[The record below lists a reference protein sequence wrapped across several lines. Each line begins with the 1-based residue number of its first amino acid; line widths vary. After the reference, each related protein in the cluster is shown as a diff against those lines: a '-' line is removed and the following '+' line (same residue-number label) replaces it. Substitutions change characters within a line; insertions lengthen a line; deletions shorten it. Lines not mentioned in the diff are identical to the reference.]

1 MVPNSANSSNAVVQ
15 DVHLLFATDDQ
26 LRDDLAYVCSLL
38 DSPERKPSPPSSSI
52 TRTSK
57 SPEESKPTLSHQ
69 DRRKRE
75 ILELRRQVDILK
87 NQLLD
92 AKQQATGKPD
102 MSAWERAARD
112 QMYAKSKSISENEQ
126 LRAQV
131 EENATF
137 IEDMTRVLRKRPR
150 LSLDV
155 HSEEWKAYKLAA
167 QTSLR
172 TAAIHAIADR
182 QYQQLQTAFIQ
193 AGVYDCPQDVIR
205 YEPVPLPDGSLIFE
219 RVYHVTLAAPFRLVG
234 KAVWKVFNG
243 HQPMPL
249 PSGAEEFLERIDP
262 HTVYRAYQNVG
273 KTSSA
278 HANMIYKNYAE
289 ANREV
294 IVWRSVMDD
303 ALMPHMV
310 DGEVVDTWGWFVV
323 VPTADPAVCRATY
336 LLQVVPIPLYKDR
349 QATYAEYLH
358 ANKLVAEKY
367 AFKHPPDVP
376 GTFPGGAVNDKVDY
390 PISFAKR
397 CFIERD
403 KQLEL
408 NLKSTINNTDQ
419 VVNPTELNR

>member
-126 LRAQV
+126 LRAQ
-131 EENATF
+131 
-137 IEDMTRVLRKRPR
+137 
-150 LSLDV
+150 LDV

-219 RVYHVTLAAPFRLVG
+219 RVYHVTLAAPFRLIG

-390 PISFAKR
+390 PIFVCQAMLHR
-397 CFIERD
+397 ARQTTGIES
-403 KQLEL
+403 QEH
-408 NLKSTINNTDQ
+408 DQ
-419 VVNPTELNR
+419 QHRF

>member
-150 LSLDV
+150 LSVRKTCMANFDNV
-155 HSEEWKAYKLAA
+155 
-167 QTSLR
+167 
-172 TAAIHAIADR
+172 
-182 QYQQLQTAFIQ
+182 
-193 AGVYDCPQDVIR
+193 
-205 YEPVPLPDGSLIFE
+205 
-219 RVYHVTLAAPFRLVG
+219 LVG
-234 KAVWKVFNG
+234 C
-243 HQPMPL
+243 PL
-249 PSGAEEFLERIDP
+249 GRMESLQIGSPNF
-262 HTVYRAYQNVG
+262 
-273 KTSSA
+273 TSNCCYSC
-278 HANMIYKNYAE
+278 
-289 ANREV
+289 
-294 IVWRSVMDD
+294 D
-303 ALMPHMV
+303 
-310 DGEVVDTWGWFVV
+310 
-323 VPTADPAVCRATY
+323 C
-336 LLQVVPIPLYKDR
+336 
-349 QATYAEYLH
+349 
-358 ANKLVAEKY
+358 
-367 AFKHPPDVP
+367 
-376 GTFPGGAVNDKVDY
+376 
-390 PISFAKR
+390 
-397 CFIERD
+397 
-403 KQLEL
+403 
-408 NLKSTINNTDQ
+408 
-419 VVNPTELNR
+419 

>member
-193 AGVYDCPQDVIR
+193 AGVYDCPQDASDTSQFHYPMGV
-205 YEPVPLPDGSLIFE
+205 LSL
-219 RVYHVTLAAPFRLVG
+219 
-234 KAVWKVFNG
+234 
-243 HQPMPL
+243 
-249 PSGAEEFLERIDP
+249 
-262 HTVYRAYQNVG
+262 
-273 KTSSA
+273 
-278 HANMIYKNYAE
+278 
-289 ANREV
+289 REY
-294 IVWRSVMDD
+294 IM
-303 ALMPHMV
+303 
-310 DGEVVDTWGWFVV
+310 
-323 VPTADPAVCRATY
+323 
-336 LLQVVPIPLYKDR
+336 
-349 QATYAEYLH
+349 
-358 ANKLVAEKY
+358 
-367 AFKHPPDVP
+367 
-376 GTFPGGAVNDKVDY
+376 
-390 PISFAKR
+390 
-397 CFIERD
+397 
-403 KQLEL
+403 
-408 NLKSTINNTDQ
+408 
-419 VVNPTELNR
+419 